1 MTATSLDDLMACD
14 AVELA
19 SMVASGHV
27 SPVEIVQASL
37 ERLERLEPA
46 LNAFSHVLRTEA
58 LDAARLAERQRADG
72 SPLPPLFGVPFSV
85 KDLIAVEGAPLA
97 FGCRAFADNRA
108 AIDAPSVARLRA
120 AGAIVIGKTTTSEMG
135 CKAVGASP
143 LTGFTRSPWDP
154 ACTAGGSSAG
164 AAASVAAGVTP
175 VALGTDGGGSIRIP
189 AALNGLVGFKAQF
202 GRVPVFPH
210 SATPELAH
218 VAPLARSVRDIALM
232 LQVISGHDAR
242 DPGSLMQAP
251 PNFLRAADTVP
262 RKVRIAWSPTYGYAR
277 PEAEVVDVVEAAV
290 RALERGGCEVDL
302 VEAPFGP
309 DPGDAWTQLFYAQV
323 ATRYGDLL
331 ESRPDLIDPAVLPL
345 LHETATRPAL
355 VHARAL
361 AARRQVYD
369 QLRVLFERFDVLI
382 SPTLPVA
389 SVPVGLD
396 VPPGQEG
403 RNLVTWASYT
413 YPFNLTG
420 LPAASL
426 PAGRTAA
433 GHPVGLQAVGR
444 PGGDAELLNF
454 CAALEALRPWPRV
467 APLPT

>member
-1 MTATSLDDLMACD
+1 MTSTQHDDLLVCD

-19 SMVASGHV
+19 SMIASGHV
-27 SPVEIVQASL
+27 SPVEAVRASL
-37 ERLERLEPA
+37 DRLQRVEPT
-46 LNAFSHVLRTEA
+46 LNAFSHVLRDEA
-58 LDAARLAERQRADG
+58 LEAARRSEQQRADG

-85 KDLIAVEGAPLA
+85 KDLIAVDGAPLA

-108 AIDAPSVARLRA
+108 SIDAPSVARLRA

-164 AAASVAAGVTP
+164 AAASVATGVTP

-210 SATPELAH
+210 SATPDLAH
-218 VAPLARSVRDIALM
+218 VAPLARSVRDVALM
-232 LQVISGHDAR
+232 LQVMAGHDAR

-251 PNFLRAADTVP
+251 PNFLRAADAVP
-262 RKVRIAWSPTYGYAR
+262 RKVRIAWSPTYGYAE
-277 PEAEVVDVVEAAV
+277 PDAEVVGVVEAAV
-290 RALERGGCEVDL
+290 KALERGGCEVEL

-323 ATRYGDLL
+323 AARYGGLL
-331 ESRPDLIDPAVLPL
+331 DNQPDLIDPAVLPL
-345 LHETATRPAL
+345 LRAAAARPAL
-355 VHARAL
+355 AHARAL
-361 AARRQVYD
+361 TVRRHVYD
-369 QLRVLFERFDVLI
+369 QLRALFERFDVLI

-396 VPPGQEG
+396 LPRGHEG

-413 YPFNLTG
+413 YPFNLSG

-426 PAGRTAA
+426 PAGHTST
-433 GHPVGLQAVGR
+433 GHPVGMQAVGR

-454 CAALEALRPWPRV
+454 CAAFEALRPWPRV
-467 APLPT
+467 APLPA